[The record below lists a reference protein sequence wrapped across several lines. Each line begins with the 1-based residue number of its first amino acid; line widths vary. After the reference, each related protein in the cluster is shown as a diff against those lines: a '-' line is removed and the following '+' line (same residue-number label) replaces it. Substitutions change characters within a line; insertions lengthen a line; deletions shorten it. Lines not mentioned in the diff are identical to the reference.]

1 MTLTRDRKTELLAAT
16 PLFGS
21 VDATGLEHIAEKTV
35 EVEFPADRVIARQG
49 EVGTGFF
56 IVASGSARVVRDG
69 RTIVTLGPGDFF
81 GELSV
86 LDGRPRVAQVV
97 ASEPT
102 MCLGLASWDFETVI
116 RDQPSV
122 ALAIMRGLAERLR
135 DLTEGTRH

>member
-16 PLFGS
+16 PLFSS

-56 IVASGSARVVRDG
+56 I
-69 RTIVTLGPGDFF
+69 
-81 GELSV
+81 
-86 LDGRPRVAQVV
+86 V